1 MRPPSETGP
10 IHFIGIGGIGMSGIA
25 EILVKLGYRVQGSD
39 IAESANVE
47 RLRGEGVQVSVG
59 HGAGNVGDAAVVVI
73 STAVKPDNPE
83 LVEARARR
91 IPVIRRAEMLAELMR
106 GSRGISL
113 AGTHG
118 KTTTTT
124 IMATVLEGAGIDP
137 TVVNG
142 GIINAWGTNA
152 RLGQGD
158 WFVVE
163 ADESDGTFLK
173 FPNEIAVITNID
185 PEHLDHWSTFE
196 AIKQGFHDFV
206 MNLPFY
212 GFAVMCIDHP
222 TVREVAA
229 AITDRTVIT
238 YGESDD
244 ADVRLVDFSHDS
256 GGTRFS
262 VEFQD
267 TVTGT
272 AERVDNVRLPMPG
285 KHNALNAV
293 SAITVARRIGV
304 PAEAIVT
311 ALAGFEG
318 VKRRFTFTGDW
329 NGVRI
334 YDDYGH
340 HPVEISAVLH
350 AARGAVEDSTG
361 SGRVIAI
368 MQPHRYTRLASLF
381 EDFAGCFTE
390 ADTIFIADVYAAG
403 EDPISGA
410 DRDALVAAIKASGHA
425 DARALPGPDTL
436 AGEIAGTAKPGDLV
450 IFLGAG
456 SITHW
461 AHALPG
467 QLADLSEG
475 VSA

>member
-1 MRPPSETGP
+1 
-10 IHFIGIGGIGMSGIA
+10 
-25 EILVKLGYRVQGSD
+25 
-39 IAESANVE
+39 
-47 RLRGEGVQVSVG
+47 
-59 HGAGNVGDAAVVVI
+59 
-73 STAVKPDNPE
+73 
-83 LVEARARR
+83 
-91 IPVIRRAEMLAELMR
+91 
-106 GSRGISL
+106 
-113 AGTHG
+113 
-118 KTTTTT
+118 
-124 IMATVLEGAGIDP
+124 MATVLEGAGVDP

-152 RLGQGD
+152 RLGKGD

-185 PEHLDHWSTFE
+185 PEHLDHWATFE

-222 TVREVAA
+222 TVRETAA
-229 AITDRTVIT
+229 AITDRTIVT

-262 VEFQD
+262 VVFSAS
-267 TVTGT
+267 VTGA
-272 AERVDNVRLPMPG
+272 AERIDDVRLPMPG

-318 VKRRFTFTGDW
+318 VKRRFTLTGEW

-368 MQPHRYTRLASLF
+368 MQPHRYSRLSSLF
-381 EDFAGCFTE
+381 EGSP
-390 ADTIFIADVYAAG
+390 AASAR
-403 EDPISGA
+403 PTRSSSPMSTPPA
-410 DRDALVAAIKASGHA
+410 RTRFRAPTVTLWSKASRPAVTRTRGRCRVPRHWHRRS
-425 DARALPGPDTL
+425 RASPGRAT
-436 AGEIAGTAKPGDLV
+436 
-450 IFLGAG
+450 
-456 SITHW
+456 W
-461 AHALPG
+461 
-467 QLADLSEG
+467 
-475 VSA
+475 